1 MVNEKIK
8 CLYDRPVYV
17 PPNPHDGGL
26 SLGHLFLYK
35 KPDHQVNITYSGLP
49 LLDRDKLQS
58 YVDEYG
64 ARKVNKIEIAQLI
77 KGGKILGLVYG
88 DSEVGPRALGNRS
101 NVCDPNIADMHQ
113 HFS

>member
-1 MVNEKIK
+1 MFGVLNRYDPNVPIILTGGCGLNVLVNEKIK

-26 SLGHLFLYK
+26 SLGHIFLYK

-58 YVDEYG
+58 FMLLS
-64 ARKVNKIEIAQLI
+64 IMQL
-77 KGGKILGLVYG
+77 
-88 DSEVGPRALGNRS
+88 R
-101 NVCDPNIADMHQ
+101 
-113 HFS
+113 